1 MIQWKRI
8 LAGAAALLMMSTV
21 LVGCGDGSGDGG
33 SSGGNKSELVGNTYV
48 ADFPVVKEKITIT
61 AMALKWSGT
70 GVIEELAWNSYYEKK
85 TNIHVD
91 WIEVPR
97 AELGTKVQLALQS
110 GDIPDIMVTGGMG
123 INDSQLLQYSEE
135 GQFAEIGPLL
145 EKWGPNIKKV
155 MDATPEAQKSS
166 YVNGKLYSLPLL
178 QSNQTTRIWFVRQSW
193 LDNLGMGIPTTMTE
207 YYNMLSAFKNNDPNG
222 NGKKDEIPFAT
233 NEWTPAM
240 WEPWGLDWWY
250 SNSFMTVDESG
261 KVYFGPLTNACKEG
275 ARYWNKMYDEGL
287 VSDAILNTGE
297 EGLLALIGRGNVG
310 AFLYDGLYS
319 YIKDKELV
327 EDYTMIPVPD
337 SQYAESEFGGPCAI
351 QSLIAS
357 PHGFVMSNDCQ
368 NKEAVIRWLDYLW
381 TAEGA
386 VLATYGPADDGV
398 YTWKDG
404 KVVFDDPNYL
414 STNIPTM
421 DRGLGWIL
429 SIPTTLVP
437 DMIAEKPEDQKTEAE
452 KWTDKRDAFVKEHYE
467 PLYRESRVVYSVKSK
482 EDSEY
487 IAEMEPIVSE
497 AIFNLGQFIVGNK
510 NIDTEW
516 NTYVQDLKRKGID
529 ELVEIFQKDFPR
541 Q

>member
-8 LAGAAALLMMSTV
+8 LAGVGALLMMSTV
-21 LVGCGDGSGDGG
+21 LVGCNDDPGTTDSG
-33 SSGGNKSELVGNTYV
+33 NTAELVGNTYV
-48 ADFPVVKEKITIT
+48 SDFPIVKERITIT

-70 GVIEELAWNSYYEKK
+70 GVIEELAWNAYYEEK
-85 TNIHVD
+85 TNIHVE

-97 AELGTKVQLALQS
+97 SELGTKVQLALQS

-123 INDSQLLQYSEE
+123 INGSQLLQYSQE

-155 MDATPEAQKSS
+155 MDATPEAQKAS

-178 QSNQTTRIWFVRQSW
+178 QGNQTTQIWFVRQSW
-193 LDNLGMGIPTTMTE
+193 LDNLGLDAPSTMTE
-207 YYNMLSAFKNNDPNG
+207 YYNMLSAFKNGDPNG
-222 NGKKDEIPFAT
+222 NGKPDEIPFAT
-233 NEWTPAM
+233 NEWKPAM

-250 SNSFMTVDESG
+250 SQSFMTVNSKTG
-261 KVYFGPLTNACKEG
+261 TVYFGPMTNAGKEG
-275 ARYWNKMYDEGL
+275 ARYWSKLYDEGL
-287 VSDAILNTGE
+287 ISDAILNTGE

-310 AFLYDGLYS
+310 AFIYDGLYS
-319 YIKDKELV
+319 YIQDKDLV
-327 EDYTMIPVPD
+327 ADYTMIPVPD
-337 SQYAESEFGGPCAI
+337 SEYAESEFGGPCAI
-351 QSLIAS
+351 QSPSVLA
-357 PHGFVMSNDCQ
+357 HGFVLSNACEH
-368 NKEAVIRWLDYLW
+368 KEAVIRWMDYLW
-381 TAEGA
+381 TEEGA

-404 KVVFDDPNYL
+404 KVVFDDPDYL
-414 STNIPTM
+414 STHIPTM

-437 DMIAEKPEDQKTEAE
+437 NMIAEKAEDQKSESD
-452 KWTDKRDAFVKEHYE
+452 KWTDARDAFVKEHYE
-467 PLYRESRVVYSVKSK
+467 PLYNELRMMPTVKSK
-482 EDSEY
+482 EDDDY

-516 NTYVQDLKRKGID
+516 NTYIQDLKRKGID
-529 ELVEIFQKDFPR
+529 ELIAIYQKDFP
-541 Q
+541 QQ